1 MKALGVIACTFLL
14 WWPAAAQLKPA
25 KIADLSWLTGCWE
38 SSKPE
43 SGYLLSEQWMRPEG
57 GMMIG
62 MGRTVRDR
70 KAQDWEFMR
79 IEQTGDGLTFFA
91 KPKAN
96 RDETPFKMTRMSES
110 EIVFEDPAHDFPQKV
125 TYRLTKTGSL
135 APSIEGMIN
144 GKLKTIEFPMQR
156 VECR

>member
-1 MKALGVIACTFLL
+1 MKQLIAVLCTFLFCCS
-14 WWPAAAQLKPA
+14 AVAQVKPA
-25 KIADLSWLTGCWE
+25 KIADLTWLTGCWE

-62 MGRTVRDR
+62 MGRTVRSG
-70 KAQDWEFMR
+70 KANDWEFMR
-79 IEQTGDGLTFFA
+79 IEQTGDNLTFFA

-96 RDETPFKMTRMSES
+96 KEETPFKMIRMSES
-110 EIVFEDPAHDFPQKV
+110 EVVFEDPAHDFPQKV
-125 TYRLTKTGSL
+125 TYQLTRTGSL
-135 APSIEGMIN
+135 APRIEGMIN
-144 GKLKTIEFPMQR
+144 GKLKTIEFPMRR